1 MIYRFFDRAAQAV
14 SEALGSTTAFLIAAG
29 AILLWGLS
37 GPFFGFDDTWQLVV
51 NTSTTIFT
59 FLMLFLVQRTQNRD
73 SVAVQMKLD
82 ELIRVTEA
90 SNLLLDLEEMDDA
103 TVRKFRDQFREL
115 ARLAQSEKND

>member
-1 MIYRFFDRAAQAV
+1 MIFRFFDRAAQTV
-14 SEALGSTTAFLIAAG
+14 SEAIGSTTAFLIAAA
-29 AILLWGLS
+29 AIGLWGIS
-37 GPFFGFDDTWQLVV
+37 GPFFGFNDTWQLVV

-82 ELIRVTEA
+82 ELIRVSEA

-103 TVRKFRDQFREL
+103 TVRKFREQFREL
-115 ARLAQSEKND
+115 ARLAQNGK